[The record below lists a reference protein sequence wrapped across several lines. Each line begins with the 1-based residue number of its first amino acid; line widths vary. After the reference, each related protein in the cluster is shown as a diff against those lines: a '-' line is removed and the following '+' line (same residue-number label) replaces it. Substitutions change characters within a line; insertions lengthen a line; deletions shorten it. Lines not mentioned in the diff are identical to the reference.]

1 MSVPRDSSSSA
12 GSPPRRDAWERWTKI
27 WHGVFYITLLIPTIF
42 ALLAPERI
50 YPKWLILVFSLVLGA
65 WYGLIIV
72 WLLPR
77 VEDRWQTPLALL
89 FLIVAVALWFPL
101 ASSHGAYLL
110 TASSFYGLMW
120 GILPFWMAVTGNVI
134 FTGFLIGFLLWIQ
147 AQYLGT
153 PIELPLDMLVTAI
166 VVLAWA
172 ILLALWMRSVM
183 SESKERKKLI
193 ERLKATQDDLSAA
206 ERQAGILQERQRLAQ
221 EIHDTLAQ
229 DFTSIVMQ
237 IEAADQVLPQD
248 ERLVRGHL
256 QKAADTARAGL
267 AEARRLVQAL
277 QPESLEEASLPEVI
291 RREAESWGQE
301 TAIKTIYNL
310 TGEPF
315 ALRPE
320 CEVTLLRAAQEAL
333 MNVRKHAQATLV
345 SVTLSYMDDQV
356 ALDVQDDGVGFDT
369 QLPIHPAGQYAG
381 GFGLQVM
388 RQRVEQLGGEVILE
402 SSPRGGTTLVV
413 QVPILPHASQ
423 TDLGEIDETYK
434 DVSSGDGDIPGG
446 VVQSAE
452 GIE

>member
-1 MSVPRDSSSSA
+1 MSVPRDSSSIK
-12 GSPPRRDAWERWTKI
+12 GPPARRDAWERWINI
-27 WHGVFYITLLIPTIF
+27 WHGVFYLTLLIPTVF

-50 YPKWLILVFSLVLGA
+50 YPKWLVLVFSLALGA

-77 VEDRWQTPLALL
+77 VEERWQTSIALV
-89 FLIVAVALWFPL
+89 FLIVAVVLWFPL
-101 ASSHGAYLL
+101 ASTHGAYLL

-120 GILPFWMAVTGNVI
+120 GILPFWMAVAGNVI

-153 PIELPLDMLVTAI
+153 PIDLPLDMLVTAI

-183 SESKERKKLI
+183 KESKERKKLI
-193 ERLKATQDDLSAA
+193 KQLEAA
-206 ERQAGILQERQRLAQ
+206 QENLAAVERQAGILQERQRLAQ

-229 DFTSIVMQ
+229 GFTSIVMQ
-237 IEAADQVLPQD
+237 LEAADQVLSQ
-248 ERLVRGHL
+248 EEIHVRRHL
-256 QKAADTARAGL
+256 GKASDTARESL

-277 QPESLEEASLPEVI
+277 QPESLEGASLPEVI
-291 RREAESWGQE
+291 RREAAAWGRE
-301 TAIKTIYNL
+301 TEVQTIYTL
-310 TGEPF
+310 TGEPI
-315 ALRPE
+315 ALTPE
-320 CEVTLLRAAQEAL
+320 YEVTLLRATQEAL
-333 MNVRKHAQATLV
+333 MNVRKHAQATQV

-356 ALDVQDDGVGFDT
+356 ALDIQDDGVGFDP
-369 QLPIHPAGQYAG
+369 QLPILPAGQYGG

-413 QVPILPHASQ
+413 QVPIIPHASQ

-434 DVSSGDGDIPGG
+434 DTSSGDGDG
-446 VVQSAE
+446 VIQSAE
-452 GIE
+452 RAE